1 MSMYNELME
10 EKQKLEA
17 KIEEMEKKN
26 LTMTSKASKLGAIA
40 KVEKQ
45 LEFKQ
50 NEMEAQKYELS
61 KKLAEQDKLI
71 GMLR

>member
-10 EKQKLEA
+10 EKEKLEA

-26 LTMTSKASKLGAIA
+26 LTMTSKASKLGTIA

-45 LEFKQ
+45 LEFK
-50 NEMEAQKYELS
+50 
-61 KKLAEQDKLI
+61 
-71 GMLR
+71 